1 MRLLS
6 TLAVFGVLFV
16 SSANADILYD
26 NGAVTGSVGAWD
38 ITDSAVTNSFTLSG
52 QSTVTSLNFGTWSTE
67 PGTTPIAPT
76 QVSWEITSTPLSS
89 TVIASGTASITASY
103 VGSDQLGFGQDIFLD
118 SINLPNINLAAGSYW
133 IELLSATNGTGNPV
147 YWDQSVSGASQA
159 YITNPTSS
167 IPSEA
172 FQINGTVSA
181 VPLPAAV
188 WLFGA
193 ALMGWLGICKHRR
206 QSAQ

>member
-1 MRLLS
+1 MKLLS
-6 TLAVFGVLFV
+6 AIVIFGALFAT
-16 SSANADILYD
+16 SANADILYD
-26 NGAVTGSVGAWD
+26 NGAVTGSAAAWD
-38 ITDSAVTNSFTLSG
+38 ITDSAVTNSFNLNSN
-52 QSTVTSLNFGTWSTE
+52 STVTSLSFGTWSTE
-67 PGTTPIAPT
+67 PGTIPIAPT
-76 QVSWEITSTPLSS
+76 QVNWEITSTPLSS

-103 VGSDQLGFGQDIFLD
+103 VGSDQLGSGQDIFLD

-133 IELLSATNGTGNPV
+133 IELLSATNGTVNPV

-172 FQINGTVSA
+172 FQINGTV
-181 VPLPAAV
+181 PLPAAI

-193 ALMGWLGICKHRR
+193 ALMGWLGICKYRLK
-206 QSAQ
+206 ANA